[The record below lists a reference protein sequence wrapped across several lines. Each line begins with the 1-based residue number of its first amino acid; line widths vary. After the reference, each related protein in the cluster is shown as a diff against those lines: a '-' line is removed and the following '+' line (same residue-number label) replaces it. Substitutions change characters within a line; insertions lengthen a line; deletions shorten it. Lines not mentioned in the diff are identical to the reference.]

1 MPSTD
6 TLFVPCSRTTALYL
20 TKMSFQNIKSYHNY
34 KFKKPQNCR
43 IFREVYH
50 ENHLFD
56 LE

>member
-20 TKMSFQNIKSYHNY
+20 TKMSLQNIKSYHNY